1 MNPASPAQ
9 EARRLRESLRAVPV
23 RNAHVFTSPGPGEGE
38 LALETELVYKS
49 AALRFLRD
57 LFGLPARK
65 KFVLDRIGAAFYRS
79 IDGKKDLE
87 ALADDFAAREK
98 LTFFEARALV
108 GQYLQTL
115 TKRGLVV
122 ATMPK

>member
-1 MNPASPAQ
+1 MNSASPAE
-9 EARRLRESLRAVPV
+9 EARRLRDSLRAVPV
-23 RNAHVFTSPGPGEGE
+23 RNAHVFVSAGPNPGELE
-38 LALETELVYKS
+38 LEVELVYKN
-49 AALRFLRD
+49 AAMRFFRD
-57 LFGLPARK
+57 LFGLSSRK
-65 KFVLDRIGAAFYRS
+65 KFVLDRIGAAFYES
-79 IDGKKDLE
+79 IDGKKNLE
-87 ALADDFAAREK
+87 TLADEFAAREK

>member
-1 MNPASPAQ
+1 MNTVSPAE

-23 RNAHVFTSPGPGEGE
+23 RNSHVFATPGPGEGE
-38 LALETELVYKS
+38 LTLETELVYKS
-49 AALRFLRD
+49 AFLRFLRD
-57 LFGLPARK
+57 LFGLSPRK
-65 KFVLDRIGAAFYRS
+65 KFVLDRIGTAFYRS

-108 GQYLQTL
+108 GQYLRTL
-115 TKRGLVV
+115 TKKGLVV
-122 ATMPK
+122 ATLPK

>member
-1 MNPASPAQ
+1 MKTKSIQQQDEQFRQALQ
-9 EARRLRESLRAVPV
+9 AVPV
-23 RNAHVFTSPGPGEGE
+23 RNRHVFVAAGPNPGE
-38 LALETELVYKS
+38 LSLEVELVYKS
-49 AALRFLRD
+49 AVLRFFRD
-57 LFGLPARK
+57 LFGLSSRK
-65 KFVLDRIGAAFYRS
+65 KYVLDRVGAAFYES
-79 IDGKKDLE
+79 IDGKRNLE

-115 TKRGLVV
+115 TKKGLVV

>member
-1 MNPASPAQ
+1 MNPSSPGE
-9 EARRLRESLRAVPV
+9 EARRLRDSLKAVPV
-23 RNAHVFTSPGPGEGE
+23 RNAHVFVSSGPNPGELE
-38 LALETELVYKS
+38 LEVELVYKN
-49 AALRFLRD
+49 AAMRFFRD
-57 LFGLPARK
+57 LFGLSSRK
-65 KFVLDRIGAAFYRS
+65 KFVLDRVGAAFYES
-79 IDGKKDLE
+79 IDGKKNLE
-87 ALADDFAAREK
+87 TLADEFAAREK